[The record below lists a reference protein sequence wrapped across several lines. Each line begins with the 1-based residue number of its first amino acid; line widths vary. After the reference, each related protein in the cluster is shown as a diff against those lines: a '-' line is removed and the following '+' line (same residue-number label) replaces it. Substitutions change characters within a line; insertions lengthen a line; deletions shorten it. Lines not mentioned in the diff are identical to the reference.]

1 MKLLKILLENYLE
14 EDYPTS
20 WNIEEFKNLKSFNQ
34 RIKYCEEHL
43 TRISSGSSRI
53 VYKIDEVKVLKLAKN
68 KKGIAQNEVEIEYS
82 NDYMWDSVVAQVFDY
97 DENYLWLEMELA
109 RKLTTSA
116 FKNITGFSFFD
127 YSDAL
132 QYTYDMAFPR
142 KSKGFKRDRPSNYDD
157 MFEQEFIADILG
169 LIGSYDNIIVGD
181 LKKTSSYGLVNRN
194 GEDQVVMIDYGLTS
208 DVYDSF
214 YS

>member
-1 MKLLKILLENYLE
+1 MKLLKILIENYLE
-14 EDYPTS
+14 EDYPST

-68 KKGIAQNEVEIEYS
+68 KKGISQNEVEIEYS

-132 QYTYDMAFPR
+132 QYTYNTAFTR
-142 KSKGFKRDRPSNYDD
+142 FKRYKPIDYDE
-157 MFEQEFIADILG
+157 MFEEEFIGDIFS
-169 LIGSYDNIIVGD
+169 LIGNYENIVVGD
-181 LKKTSSYGLVNRN
+181 LKRTSSYGLVNRN
-194 GEDQVVMIDYGLTS
+194 GVDQIVMIDYGLTR
-208 DVYDSF
+208 DVYDSY